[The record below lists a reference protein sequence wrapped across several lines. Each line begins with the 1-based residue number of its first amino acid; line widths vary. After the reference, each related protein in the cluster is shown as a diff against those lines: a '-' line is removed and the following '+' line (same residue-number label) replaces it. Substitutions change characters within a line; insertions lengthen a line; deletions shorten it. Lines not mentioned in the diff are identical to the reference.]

1 MFLNYFEFNSN
12 VKHQISGTAIGMK
25 FEIQSWIW
33 FRYID
38 DIFSF
43 EQLVKKNLMIFWNN
57 SSIFILI

>member
-38 DIFSF
+38 IFSF